1 MLNQQNLPPN
11 TVSRLE
17 TLVTPPTA
25 ENRKVTQV
33 SFGERQIPQKAM
45 STPLEEAPARM
56 FEEVQQED
64 RAEEREEEDAGEE
77 ALEEE
82 EEEEGQAAHQ
92 EKVHFESKTR
102 SGWRDQGTSTAGV
115 DLDEVTAIRA
125 TAQAQIER
133 YSPVSVFCLPPLN

>member
-56 FEEVQQED
+56 FEEGQQD
-64 RAEEREEEDAGEE
+64 DLAEEREEEEAGEE
-77 ALEEE
+77 ALE

-133 YSPVSVFCLPPLN
+133 YSPVSVFCLSPLN